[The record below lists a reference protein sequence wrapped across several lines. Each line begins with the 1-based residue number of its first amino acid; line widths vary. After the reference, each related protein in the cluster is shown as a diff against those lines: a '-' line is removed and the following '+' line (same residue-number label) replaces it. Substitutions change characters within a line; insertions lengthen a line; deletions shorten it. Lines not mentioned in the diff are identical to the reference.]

1 MLCRTGLVDSCV
13 KSVNVTIDHITSVI
27 VVIISFQFQFPS
39 TPEIHELEYD
49 VSESEST
56 STCAGGQLSSV
67 ASQSQS
73 SPKSSSDSHLKGPEE
88 PLSKPYPSS
97 SLYPLTVSQS
107 TDEFI
112 VDQEGK

>member
-1 MLCRTGLVDSCV
+1 MLYKTVLVDSCV

-39 TPEIHELEYD
+39 TPEINELEYD
-49 VSESEST
+49 VSVSEST
-56 STCAGGQLSSV
+56 STCAGGQLSSI

-73 SPKSSSDSHLKGPEE
+73 SSKSSSDSHLKGPEE
-88 PLSKPYPSS
+88 PLSKPYPSL
-97 SLYPLTVSQS
+97 SLHLLTVSQS
-107 TDEFI
+107 TDESI

>member
-1 MLCRTGLVDSCV
+1 MLCKTVLVDSCV
-13 KSVNVTIDHITSVI
+13 KSVNVTIDHIASVI

-39 TPEIHELEYD
+39 TPEINELEYD

-56 STCAGGQLSSV
+56 STCGGGQLSSV

-73 SPKSSSDSHLKGPEE
+73 SPKSSSDSHLKGLEE

-97 SLYPLTVSQS
+97 SLHPLTVSQS
-107 TDEFI
+107 TDESI